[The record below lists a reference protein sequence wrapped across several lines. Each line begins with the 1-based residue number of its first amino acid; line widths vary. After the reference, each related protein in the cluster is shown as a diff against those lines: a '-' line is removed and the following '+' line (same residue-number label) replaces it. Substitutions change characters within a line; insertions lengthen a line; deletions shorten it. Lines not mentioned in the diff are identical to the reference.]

1 MFAEPPALRLALALG
16 DQELEQ
22 RLRPA
27 LDAAADFEVVVQCL
41 AADQLQEVV
50 HTRQVDAVVVAWGLH
65 RLSESVL
72 TQLERGRVPLLLLAP
87 DPESERWQSRQAV
100 VLPMQVEP
108 AALCEAIQAVAR
120 GERPLAARPTSALEA
135 AQTRSAEPPDPEQLT
150 VVAVAGGAGSPG
162 RTTVAINLATALGAV
177 EPTVLIDADVA
188 SPSVAAYLDRDP
200 SRNLCTL
207 AHAVRESPH
216 VWGRALEDELQPLHA
231 CSRAGVVL
239 CGLPKRELRASVS
252 AAALERLVAELR
264 VRYRYVVLDVGAELL
279 GLEAVPTLHRSALQ
293 LAQHVLLVTAPDL
306 VGLWHAR
313 TVLGQLERQVD
324 IRAGSHQPGRQPPRR
339 STSPHA
345 CGDRMASRLSVR
357 RGGPA
362 RLHGPAARGGRAVPR
377 RRRSRQSG
385 RAGIARA
392 GRTPAQGSHSL
403 ARAPG
408 SWRVARCAVTPD
420 ARRPIGGR
428 PVASWSNVV
437 VDHAPASTARTIR
450 SVAPTDRAAERIIR
464 DRVADVVSRSL
475 GDGHMLALSG
485 QDEQR
490 VRVIIDDEVASY
502 ERRAV
507 TTNSPLLLDPDG
519 LKRRLLDGVFGLG
532 ILQPLMDDPR
542 VEEIIVNGPLRI
554 FAIRDGRKEPVSD
567 AYFENDD
574 ELRQLVKRVVGAAGR
589 RLDEAAPM
597 VDVRLPDGSRL
608 NAVIP
613 PAATR
618 WTSLTIRK
626 FAMRVHSLRAAGR
639 AGRAARGSRRVPGCG
654 GSGRRQHPGQRPDR
668 LRQDHPVERAGRL
681 DRRARRTGGDRRRGA

>member
-87 DPESERWQSRQAV
+87 DPEAERWQSRQAV

-120 GERPLAARPTSALEA
+120 GERPLAARPPSALEA
-135 AQTRSAEPPDPEQLT
+135 TQTRSAEPPDPEQLT

-177 EPTVLIDADVA
+177 EPTVLIDADFA

-216 VWGRALEDELQPLHA
+216 VWGRALEDELQPLHP

-252 AAALERLVAELR
+252 AAAFERLVAELR

-324 IRAGSHQPGRQPPRR
+324 IQPDRISLVVNRHDARHHHTRAEIEWHLGYPSAAVV
-339 STSPHA
+339 PHDYTA
-345 CGDRMASRLSVR
+345 LQ
-357 RGGPA
+357 
-362 RLHGPAARGGRAVPR
+362 RAVAEQYP
-377 RRRSRQSG
+377 
-385 RAGIARA
+385 
-392 GRTPAQGSHSL
+392 
-403 ARAPG
+403 
-408 SWRVARCAVTPD
+408 
-420 ARRPIGGR
+420 
-428 PVASWSNVV
+428 VV
-437 VDHAPASTARTIR
+437 VDPS
-450 SVAPTDRAAERIIR
+450 S
-464 DRVADVVSRSL
+464 
-475 GDGHMLALSG
+475 
-485 QDEQR
+485 
-490 VRVIIDDEVASY
+490 
-502 ERRAV
+502 
-507 TTNSPLLLDPDG
+507 
-519 LKRRLLDGVFGLG
+519 
-532 ILQPLMDDPR
+532 
-542 VEEIIVNGPLRI
+542 
-554 FAIRDGRKEPVSD
+554 
-567 AYFENDD
+567 
-574 ELRQLVKRVVGAAGR
+574 
-589 RLDEAAPM
+589 
-597 VDVRLPDGSRL
+597 
-608 NAVIP
+608 
-613 PAATR
+613 
-618 WTSLTIRK
+618 
-626 FAMRVHSLRAAGR
+626 R
-639 AGRAARGSRRVPGCG
+639 AGRALLGLAERLHKGRIRLPAPQEHGESHGAWSRLTHAAQSAGA
-654 GSGRRQHPGQRPDR
+654 R
-668 LRQDHPVERAGRL
+668 LRAG
-681 DRRARRTGGDRRRGA
+681 ATW